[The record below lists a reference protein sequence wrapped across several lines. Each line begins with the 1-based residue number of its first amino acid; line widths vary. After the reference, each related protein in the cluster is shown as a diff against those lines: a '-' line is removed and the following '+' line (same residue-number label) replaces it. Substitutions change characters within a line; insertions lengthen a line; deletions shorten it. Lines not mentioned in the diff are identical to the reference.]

1 MILLQQREEEN
12 RQEIA
17 KLTAEIK
24 ALKVQLLEHRSKCTN
39 DLFLS
44 DTSLARSSLKH
55 SPNTRSSPFSHHSVC
70 SLSLHR

>member
-24 ALKVQLLEHRSKCTN
+24 SLKVQLMQHRSKLTHQKKKTTN
-39 DLFLS
+39 V
-44 DTSLARSSLKH
+44 SL
-55 SPNTRSSPFSHHSVC
+55 C
-70 SLSLHR
+70 